1 VTHDEVLELLP
12 AYLDAELHEVGEI
25 ERHLAS
31 CDECSAELASYRVML
46 AELSSL
52 PDSDTAPRAGLAARA
67 IAQILERSAAARIRG
82 AAREHPVA
90 VAAGIGG
97 AAIAAIA
104 TVYAINRS
112 RRTTHAVAEATA

>member
-1 VTHDEVLELLP
+1 MTHDEVLELLP
-12 AYLDAELHEVGEI
+12 AYLDAELHEAGEI
-25 ERHLAS
+25 ETHLAS
-31 CDECSAELASYRVML
+31 CDGCSAVLASYRAML

-52 PDSDTAPRAGLAARA
+52 PAGDPTPPVGLAARA
-67 IAQILERSAAARIRG
+67 IAQIPERSAVARMRG
-82 AAREHPVA
+82 AAREHPMA